1 MSTLTT
7 MTGPVTTLDD
17 LPRPRPHSLG
27 GWLTL
32 WRSPEAARQQFR
44 ELGDRFV
51 MDVPLLPKMFWT
63 TSPDDVRA
71 VFQEKTRAMSF
82 GAGLRRLAPHELLF
96 GNRIMQWWA
105 SDDHTVVRRKIAPA
119 FMGKALQGYEPVM
132 EEVARDL
139 LRDIPTGRPI
149 QFHSYMRTL
158 AREVILSVVFGVT
171 EPARRARL
179 ADQLEKLDACVASRG
194 LAMRYAAS
202 MASGGR
208 WLPYPALQRI
218 LRDLDQVTYDEIAYR
233 RSTQEEADR
242 RDCLSIFLKIQQSDD
257 EGLLD
262 DEMIAGFQR
271 LLLVAGYDTT
281 AATLSWVAERL
292 VRHPE
297 VLQRLEETQAAGDDS
312 YLDAVITETLRLRP
326 TVPFTV
332 RLVQRDVVVNDVFLP
347 RGTMVFLYINGIHRR
362 GDLYDEPDEF
372 RPERFVGTTPDP
384 SHWLPFGGGINRC
397 LGGQMAQFEARVL
410 LRTILREMTF
420 APTSASDEIQT
431 SHTVLLL
438 PHERAR
444 VTLHRRPAT
453 DCTNPTTLPAPPAPS
468 TIHPGC
474 PARPDRP

>member
-1 MSTLTT
+1 
-7 MTGPVTTLDD
+7 MTGPVETLDD

-27 GWLTL
+27 SWISL
-32 WRSPEAARQQFR
+32 WRSPEAARQQFS
-44 ELGDRFV
+44 ELGERFV

-71 VFQEKTRAMSF
+71 VFKEQSRAMSF

-96 GNRIMQWWA
+96 GDRIMEWWA

-132 EEVARDL
+132 EDVARDV
-139 LRDIPTGRPI
+139 LRDLPTGRPI

-171 EPARRARL
+171 DPERRSRL
-179 ADQLEKLDACVASRG
+179 VHQLEKLDQCVASRG
-194 LAMRYAAS
+194 LALRYAAS

-208 WLPYPALQRI
+208 WLPHPALQRI
-218 LRDLDQVTYDEIAYR
+218 LDNLDQVTYEEIAHR
-233 RSTQEEADR
+233 RSGQADADR
-242 RDCLSIFLKIQQSDD
+242 RDCLSIFLKIQESDD

-262 DEMIAGFQR
+262 NEMIAGFQR

-297 VLQRLEETQAAGDDS
+297 VLRRLEETQTAGDDS

-332 RLVQRDVVVNDVFLP
+332 RSVQRDVVVNDVFLP

-362 GDLYDEPDEF
+362 ADLYEKPDQF
-372 RPERFVGTTPDP
+372 RPERFLGTTPDP
-384 SHWLPFGGGINRC
+384 YHWLPFGGGINRC

-410 LRTILREMTF
+410 LRTLLREMAF
-420 APTSASDEIQT
+420 VPSSAPDEAQR
-431 SHTVLLL
+431 SQTVLLL
-438 PHERAR
+438 PHDRAQVSLR
-444 VTLHRRPAT
+444 KRPE
-453 DCTNPTTLPAPPAPS
+453 
-468 TIHPGC
+468 
-474 PARPDRP
+474 PDITA